1 MRREIVKQ
9 GTGLKFTGAELLID
23 KGIREIL
30 WVSWCE
36 EMRKFPLLC

>member
-23 KGIREIL
+23 KAIEKKREENK
-30 WVSWCE
+30 CT
-36 EMRKFPLLC
+36 R